1 LQAVDTNG
9 LQMAS
14 RWAFRRSRLTDL
26 DPELLFRLNG
36 DIVFTRDYA
45 KHTLFTKKPYWHGT
59 QGIITKIHYGPLGRT
74 SHLDVRL
81 PKGEF
86 LRKVPVDYFLA

>member
-1 LQAVDTNG
+1 MGFRWLADG
-9 LQMAS
+9 LSGDPGS
-14 RWAFRRSRLTDL
+14 RIWTPSF
-26 DPELLFRLNG
+26 LFRLNG